1 VPNAIAN
8 NAMLPAER
16 RAIAVLASSVSLRMI
31 GLFMLLPV
39 MALYARGMEGSTPF
53 LIGVAV
59 GCYGLTQAL
68 MQIPLGM
75 LSDRIGRKPVIIG
88 GLTIFALGSLLASVA
103 SSIEW
108 LIVARLLQGA
118 GAVAAASSALAAD
131 LTRESQRTKAMA
143 IVGISIGG
151 SFMLAIVIGPALAGV
166 VSISGLL
173 VVAAAMGLAAAGMV
187 GLCIPRVPV
196 GRAIKGLGSLGS
208 LLSAD
213 FLRIDFGVF
222 VLHAALTAIFVVLPQ
237 QLTIYG
243 SGIAAEWMVYLSSLL
258 LSFAVIAP
266 VLWKVDRGKGAKRLF
281 SLASAF
287 LLLGLVILS
296 QADALLV
303 AWMGL
308 SAFFVGFNILEASM
322 PSLVS
327 KKAPAEGRGAA
338 MGLFTTAQF
347 LGTFVGGVVS
357 GGLLGAFNSA
367 SVYLACAVLVTVWL
381 VFVLLAPPSDFES

>member
-1 VPNAIAN
+1 MPNAIAN
-8 NAMLPAER
+8 NAMLPTER
-16 RAIAVLASSVSLRMI
+16 RAMAVLASSVSLRMI

-39 MALYARGMEGSTPF
+39 MAVYARGMEGSTPF

-88 GLTIFALGSLLASVA
+88 GLTVFALGSLLASVV

-187 GLCIPRVPV
+187 GFCIPRVPV
-196 GRAIKGLGSLGS
+196 GKAIKGLGSLGP

-213 FLRIDFGVF
+213 LLRIDFGVF
-222 VLHAALTAIFVVLPQ
+222 VLHATLTAIFVVLPQ
-237 QLTIYG
+237 QLTTYG
-243 SGIAAEWMVYLSSLL
+243 PEIAAEWMVYLSSLL

-266 VLWKVDRGKGAKRLF
+266 VLWKVDRKKGAQRLF
-281 SLASAF
+281 LLASAF
-287 LLLGLVILS
+287 LVLGLVTLS

-303 AWMGL
+303 AWIGL

-327 KKAPAEGRGAA
+327 KKAPAQARGAA

-357 GGLLGAFNSA
+357 GGLFGAFNSA
-367 SVYLACAVLVTVWL
+367 SVYLACGVLVTVWL
-381 VFVLLAPPSDFES
+381 VFVLLAPPRDFES